1 MRGYLLAA
9 ICAALSL
16 WAPCAGAQ
24 VMPPSKPVPELGY
37 KVAADFFEFPA
48 DWVEGEASGVALNS
62 KGHIFLFQRTRP
74 MLSEFDEKGHYL
86 RSLGEG
92 LFDHPHGLRIDAGD
106 NIWTTDDTNNTVLK
120 LSPAGKVLLVLGRRN
135 NGGEANWLFNK
146 PTDVAFS
153 KNGDIFVADGYGNSR
168 VVKFDRNGNYIKA
181 WGTYGSGP
189 GEFMLPHSVVIDRND
204 RVYVGDREN
213 ARIQIFDTEGR
224 FLTQWNGIGYPYGLF
239 ITPDQHIWMVDGGFD
254 RIVEFD
260 QTGKILGSIGSPGH
274 QPGQLAWG
282 HFLAIGAD
290 RTLFVADVLN
300 WRFQVFVPTQ
310 VSGKLSDYVPTER
323 QFYGF
328 KTSDGYIFRSAGW
341 PTK

>member
-9 ICAALSL
+9 ICTALIL
-16 WAPCAGAQ
+16 CAPFAGGQ

-37 KVAADFFEFPA
+37 KVVPGFFEFPA
-48 DWVEGEASGVALNS
+48 NWVEGEASGVALNS

-92 LFDHPHGLRIDAGD
+92 LFDHPHGLRIDADD

-146 PTDVAFS
+146 PADVAFS

-168 VVKFDRNGNYIKA
+168 VVKFDHNGNYIKA

-213 ARIQIFDTEGR
+213 ARIQIFDTEGS
-224 FLTQWNGIGYPYGLF
+224 FLTQWTGIGYPYGLF

-254 RIVEFD
+254 RIVELD
-260 QTGKILGSIGSPGH
+260 PTGKILGSIGSPGH

-282 HFLAIGAD
+282 HFLAIGTD

-300 WRFQVFVPTQ
+300 WRFQVFVPIKA
-310 VSGKLSDYVPTER
+310 SGKLSDYVPTER
-323 QFYGF
+323 HFFGF
-328 KTSDGYIFRSAGW
+328 KPSDGYVFRSPGW